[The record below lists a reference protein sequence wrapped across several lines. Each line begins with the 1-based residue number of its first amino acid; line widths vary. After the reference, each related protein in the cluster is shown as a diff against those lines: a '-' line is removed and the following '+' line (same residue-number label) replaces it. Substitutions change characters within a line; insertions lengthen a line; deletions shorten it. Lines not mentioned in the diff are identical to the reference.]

1 VKRTTAARHA
11 PPSAVLRAALSL
23 LLLLVFYVVLLGT
36 AAALFVAPVAALLTI
51 GLRFYVL
58 LMFALCWIPAG
69 LLVVSAF
76 TTRRPEFVAPSRQLK
91 REEAPALF
99 AMVEELA
106 LQAHTEAPRELYLDW
121 LPNLA
126 VTEVGGALR
135 SRRVLIVG
143 VPLLPML
150 SIDELRAGIAH
161 ELGHFVG
168 GDTRLMTFSLQ
179 THALFASVINAV
191 ERNPFS
197 IGAHHYAIEGGL
209 AFAQALGHGLVNGYS
224 RLYLRLTRPLSRRQ
238 ELAADALS
246 AKLVSAATA
255 GRALE
260 KVAIAAPLYFNYLQE
275 EVGFAMKRGVMPTDL
290 TPGFERMRERFL
302 SADAGRRFVEAVRT
316 SPTDPYDTHPA
327 LAERLQAL
335 EPRGE
340 VAANRDDRPAA
351 TLLADARACDD
362 WLLQTTRERMIAAII
377 ASDFSITTLRELPW
391 ARIPDEVYAP
401 SVRDAARRIAER
413 LHPLFSEA
421 MTLSHMFAA
430 VWQRLEAGGAVDI
443 VLCLEP
449 ALARMPINDAQAR
462 AAKICREVL
471 GTLLQGALLE
481 HGAVAEDS
489 FGEAT
494 LILRFG
500 EERIN
505 ALEALMLLATDSN
518 AGRALFDGWAQRLG
532 GDASPLS
539 MQ

>member
-1 VKRTTAARHA
+1 MATMTKAALYA
-11 PPSAVLRAALSL
+11 PPSALLRAALSL
-23 LLLLVFYVVLLGT
+23 LLLLVFYAVLLGT
-36 AAALFVAPVAALLTI
+36 AAALFAAPVAALLTI

-58 LMFALCWIPAG
+58 FMFAVCWIPAA
-69 LLVVSAF
+69 LLVMSAF
-76 TTRRPEFVAPSRQLK
+76 TTRRPEFVPPSRQLK
-91 REEAPALF
+91 RDEAPALF

-106 LQAHTEAPRELYLDW
+106 AQAGTEAPTELYLDW

-126 VTEVGGALR
+126 VTETGGVLR
-135 SRRVLIVG
+135 SRRVLIIG
-143 VPLLPML
+143 VPLVAIL
-150 SIDELRAGIAH
+150 SVEELRAGLAH

-179 THALFASVINAV
+179 THALFTSVISAV

-197 IGAHHYAIEGGL
+197 VGAHHYAIEGGL
-209 AFAQALGHGLVNGYS
+209 AFAQALGHGIVMGYS
-224 RLYLRLTRPLSRRQ
+224 RFYLRLTRPLSRRQ

-246 AKLVSAATA
+246 AQLVSAAIAART
-255 GRALE
+255 LE

-290 TPGFERMRERFL
+290 TAGFARMKERFL
-302 SADAGRRFVEAVRT
+302 AADSGQRFVEAVRIRPT
-316 SPTDPYDTHPA
+316 SPYDTHPA

-335 EPRGE
+335 APRSEG
-340 VAANRDDRPAA
+340 AANRDDRAA
-351 TLLADARACDD
+351 SALLADARACDD

-377 ASDFSITTLRELPW
+377 ASDSNITTLRELPW

-401 SVRDAARRIAER
+401 AALEAARRAAER
-413 LHPLFSEA
+413 LHPLFPGA
-421 MTLSHMFAA
+421 TTLGGMFAA
-430 VWQRLEAGGAVDI
+430 AWQRIDAGGAIDI
-443 VLCLEP
+443 VRRLDP
-449 ALARMPINDAQAR
+449 ALARMPPHDAPAR

-481 HGAVAEDS
+481 RGAVAEDS

-494 LILRFG
+494 LILRLG

-505 ALEALMLLATDSN
+505 AIEALMLLATDAA

-532 GDASPLS
+532 APTA
-539 MQ
+539 